1 MAINSYNTADD
12 ISNYSIGNGSNATSI
27 LSSNLSGIFG
37 IPYQFMDT
45 VDRRIPGTDIGVKY
59 ADKIVSRMPLLFLTP
74 CRQVFMPGYGK
85 EDKGN
90 VLSELISGNGG
101 DSSLLNQLNLK
112 GGKYYTTKFAYDEY
126 ADQVNTMCKQ
136 EAKFLGIGNESIPIY
151 QKSNGGFKKI
161 KNINWNQVKNSAFDD
176 YFYANK
182 AAVFYLDGLTSMTD
196 SFSNSSGE
204 SSLASSIN
212 GFSSTA
218 NEIKF
223 LLGEDSMLANLVNSA
238 SEVTDSIT
246 NGLSGI
252 VSNLTGGMLSDLAS
266 SGVSTV
272 LSGGKIIFP
281 KIWSDSSFSRS
292 YSFDIK
298 LRSPDHDTIS
308 IFLNI
313 IVPFLHLLA
322 LVLPMGLKDNAN
334 AYNSPFL
341 VKAYSKGMFNID
353 MGLITDMSVTRGAE
367 CQWNDDGL
375 PTQMDIS
382 ITIEDL
388 YSSLY
393 LTNKD
398 NFADNLAVVTNT
410 AMMDYLSNLAGLNI
424 ADVDLGRQIK
434 MLGYLSWNTLLDSPS
449 TIWNRFDNS
458 IQNAIATLYKKL

>member
-12 ISNYSIGNGSNATSI
+12 ISSYTIGNSNASSI
-27 LSSNLSGIFG
+27 LQSNLSGIFG
-37 IPYQFMDT
+37 VPYQFMST
-45 VDRRIPGTDIGVKY
+45 VDRRIPGTDIGAKY

-74 CRQVFMPGYGK
+74 CKQVFMPGYGK

-90 VLSELISGNGG
+90 VLSELISGKGG

-112 GGKYYTTKFAYDEY
+112 SGRYYTTEFAYSEY
-126 ADQVNTMCKQ
+126 ADQVNTMCQQ
-136 EAKFLGIGNESIPIY
+136 EAKFLGIGDERIPIY
-151 QKSNGGFKKI
+151 QKSGGGLTKI
-161 KNINWNQVKNSAFDD
+161 RNINWHQVKNSSFDN
-176 YFYANK
+176 YFSASN
-182 AAVFYLDGLTSMTD
+182 AAVFYLDGLTSMSD
-196 SFSNSSGE
+196 SFGNMTGE
-204 SSLASSIN
+204 SSLASTIN
-212 GFSSTA
+212 GFSDQA
-218 NEIKF
+218 KEIRF
-223 LLGEDSMLANLVNSA
+223 LLGEESMLANLVDSA
-238 SEVTDSIT
+238 SSVTDAIT
-246 NGLSGI
+246 SGLSDI
-252 VSNLTGGMLSDLAS
+252 TSTLTGGMLSDLAS
-266 SGVSTV
+266 TGVSTV

-281 KIWSDSSFSRS
+281 KIWSDSNFSRS

-308 IFLNI
+308 IYLNI

-334 AYNSPFL
+334 GYNSPFL

-353 MGLITDMSVTRGAE
+353 MGLITDMQVTRGAE

-398 NFADNLAVVTNT
+398 NFADNLAVVSNT
-410 AMMDYLSNLAGLNI
+410 AMMDYLANLAGLNI
-424 ADVDLGRQIK
+424 ASTELGRQID
-434 MLGYLSWNTLLDSPS
+434 MLGYLTWNSITNSPS
-449 TIWNRFDNS
+449 TLWNRFDNAV
-458 IQNAIATLYKKL
+458 QNAVAKLYKSL